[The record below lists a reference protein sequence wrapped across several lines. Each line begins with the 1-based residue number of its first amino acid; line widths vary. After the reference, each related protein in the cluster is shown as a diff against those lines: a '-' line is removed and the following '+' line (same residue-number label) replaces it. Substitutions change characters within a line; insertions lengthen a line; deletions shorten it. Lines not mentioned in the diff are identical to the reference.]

1 MASRG
6 RQTFNKRQK
15 EQQRKEKQQ
24 EKLVR
29 RQQKKDNPD
38 SSGEASDFAIIG
50 EDGQLIDLPA
60 GVDPNTLIENPNR
73 LQRPE
78 NSIETSVK
86 SSKLAE

>member
-29 RQQKKDNPD
+29 RQQRKDSPGED
-38 SSGEASDFAIIG
+38 SDLAILG

-60 GVDPNTLIENPNR
+60 GVDPTTLIESPNR
-73 LQRPE
+73 LQRQE
-78 NSIETSVK
+78 TSIETLVET
-86 SSKLAE
+86 SKQAE